1 MQESSLRVARHW
13 LNAALVDREVARE
26 IAERFPQVATFHA
39 QQAAEK
45 ALKAVLVLRAGD
57 APRSHLIDSLL
68 EALFSIQM
76 EVPGEIIS
84 AARSLEKHY
93 LPTRYP
99 DALGGGDPA
108 KAYSQGD
115 AVAAIEAG
123 ERVLKWVE
131 GQLKEAD

>member
-1 MQESSLRVARHW
+1 MQESSLHVARHW
-13 LNAALVDREVARE
+13 LNAARVDRDVARE
-26 IAERFPQVATFHA
+26 IADRFPQVATFHA

-68 EALFSIQM
+68 EALLSIQM

-115 AVAAIEAG
+115 AGAAINAG
-123 ERVLKWVE
+123 EQVLRWAEAQLNEVE
-131 GQLKEAD
+131 

>member
-1 MQESSLRVARHW
+1 M
-13 LNAALVDREVARE
+13 ARE
-26 IAERFPQVATFHA
+26 IADRFPQVATFHA
-39 QQAAEK
+39 QQAVEK
-45 ALKAVLVLRAGD
+45 ALKAVLVLQAGD

-68 EALFSIQM
+68 EALLSLET
-76 EVPGEIIS
+76 EVPGEIVA

-108 KAYSQGD
+108 KAYSRSD

-123 ERVLKWVE
+123 EQVLRWAE
-131 GQLKEAD
+131 GQLSQAG